1 MSRVI
6 VAAAVIFAF
15 AALVLQRSVFQGPF
29 AEPALLV
36 TMGSFFL
43 LASRVVSGKELEET
57 EEKVQRPILVAE
69 RQRVSA

>member
-1 MSRVI
+1 MARVI

-43 LASRVVSGKELEET
+43 LASRVVSGKEPAEEG
-57 EEKVQRPILVAE
+57 EKQPSLIVPDRH
-69 RQRVSA
+69 RVSV